1 MKIFIDP
8 GHNYTG
14 ADTGAQGYGLKE
26 QDITFKIANKLKELL
41 QKEGHQ
47 IKMSRPTINSNIG
60 PSSISN
66 SINARAQMANE
77 WGANLFIS
85 IHCNAFDKKTNG
97 TEVLLYSLSGA
108 AAAYASRIQA
118 SIVSKLGTA
127 DRGLK
132 ERKDLGVLRKTNM
145 PALLVETAF
154 IDNES
159 DNKLLK
165 NSPDK
170 FAEAIYSGITGK
182 DIEQSKT
189 LDEITDINDIV
200 WEYGHRGL
208 ITDKLGMIAE
218 METNPNGRLYWL
230 ARKTLAYMRGHNI

>member
-8 GHNYTG
+8 GHNHSG
-14 ADTGAQGYGLKE
+14 ADTGAVGYGLKE
-26 QDITFKIANKLKELL
+26 QDVTIKIAQKLKELL
-41 QKEGHQ
+41 EKEGHQ
-47 IKMSRPTINSNIG
+47 IKMSRQTIDSNIG

-85 IHCNAFDKKTNG
+85 IHCNAFDKKANG

-108 AAAYASRIQA
+108 AASYGARIQA

-145 PALLVETAF
+145 PALLIETAF

-159 DNKLLK
+159 DNILLK
-165 NSPDK
+165 NNTDK
-170 FAEAIYSGITGK
+170 FAEAIYTGITGK
-182 DIEQSKT
+182 EIEQPKNNN
-189 LDEITDINDIV
+189 EITEINDIV
-200 WEYGHRGL
+200 WEYAHRGL
-208 ITDKLGMIAE
+208 ITDKIGMIAE
-218 METNPNGRLYWL
+218 MENNPNSRLYWL
-230 ARKTLAYMRGHNI
+230 ARKTLNYMRGHNI